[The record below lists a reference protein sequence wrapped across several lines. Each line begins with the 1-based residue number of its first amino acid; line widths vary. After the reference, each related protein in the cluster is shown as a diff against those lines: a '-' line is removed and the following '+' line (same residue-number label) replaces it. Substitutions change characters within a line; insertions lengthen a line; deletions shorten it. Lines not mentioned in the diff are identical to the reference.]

1 MPILK
6 SETSAYLADAERS
19 TRQDGRGGAHSLPP
33 LSEYEKQRKKT
44 IQRNQEMLAALGL
57 EQTLVSTPQTVQK
70 NVRMR
75 KARVLDQTG
84 LRQSSRVRV
93 IAAPEVG
100 QAPAESE
107 GVYVTHRLLV
117 DDAARAAR
125 SSTCFAR
132 KVLQIVNSIPR
143 GKVVSYGQVAAL
155 AGRPNNARQVGKLLA
170 LGLSAPGTVPWQRVI
185 NAAGGISLPPEAGG
199 ELQHQLLTAEG
210 VTFGASRRVLP
221 GTFWEPD
228 PVDSH
233 WLIPETNE
241 EDDESREQG
250 GNVDVETLRGGSS
263 RNVRRRHGDRAQAK

>member
-19 TRQDGRGGAHSLPP
+19 TRQDGRGGDHSLPP

-100 QAPAESE
+100 QAPADRIATAQHSP
-107 GVYVTHRLLV
+107 TW
-117 DDAARAAR
+117 
-125 SSTCFAR
+125 
-132 KVLQIVNSIPR
+132 
-143 GKVVSYGQVAAL
+143 
-155 AGRPNNARQVGKLLA
+155 
-170 LGLSAPGTVPWQRVI
+170 GL
-185 NAAGGISLPPEAGG
+185 
-199 ELQHQLLTAEG
+199 
-210 VTFGASRRVLP
+210 
-221 GTFWEPD
+221 
-228 PVDSH
+228 
-233 WLIPETNE
+233 
-241 EDDESREQG
+241 
-250 GNVDVETLRGGSS
+250 
-263 RNVRRRHGDRAQAK
+263 